1 MWYCTTR
8 GTLSTPLHRAPNLLH
23 HTCDMTHLWYFN
35 YSCDMTHSW
44 YSISSITQSSKST
57 SPRVWHDSFVV
68 LYVRHRT
75 GLLSQIEYLSSTIS
89 PPSPS
94 PYRDPNLLHH
104 TCEKTGALTTRVT
117 WLICGTLC
125 TSPHR
130 APESDRVPFLHH
142 ISSVSFTIQR
152 SKSTP
157 PYVWHD
163 LFVVLYLLVWHDSF
177 VVLYLLVWHDT
188 YKQVVLWGGYD

>member
-1 MWYCTTR
+1 MTWRIRVTPVVLHHMWYCTTR

-68 LYVRHRT
+68 LYVLHHT

-104 TCEKTGALTTRVT
+104 TCDMTYSWYFIYSCDMTHSWYSIYSCDMTHINKSCYGVATISRHLQIIGLFYKRAL
-117 WLICGTLC
+117 
-125 TSPHR
+125 
-130 APESDRVPFLHH
+130 
-142 ISSVSFTIQR
+142 
-152 SKSTP
+152 
-157 PYVWHD
+157 
-163 LFVVLYLLVWHDSF
+163 
-177 VVLYLLVWHDT
+177 
-188 YKQVVLWGGYD
+188 